1 MFECWKMF
9 AVKEEEGSER
19 GLFLEVGAL
28 QRFKGVQ
35 NLEGFQVLLQDLF
48 VFHPLVCM
56 AQRHTLHQ
64 FAKDD
69 SERQEPR
76 PRREVQKETEMW
88 IFHPCLCSLSLGA
101 DAGQIP
107 ESSLLRLSR
116 GCPIPSS
123 LALPCGHLQTL
134 CRCIF
139 SLPGPA
145 SFLPSVPLFIT
156 PPCTVKP
163 PVTLPLLLL
172 LQIYCTCRVK

>member
-1 MFECWKMF
+1 MF
-9 AVKEEEGSER
+9 ASKEEEGSER

-48 VFHPLVCM
+48 VFHALVCM

-107 ESSLLRLSR
+107 ESSLL
-116 GCPIPSS
+116 
-123 LALPCGHLQTL
+123 
-134 CRCIF
+134 
-139 SLPGPA
+139 
-145 SFLPSVPLFIT
+145 
-156 PPCTVKP
+156 
-163 PVTLPLLLL
+163 
-172 LQIYCTCRVK
+172 